1 MARTPRLGTVSIR
14 RFYATRS
21 KISTASSLFEPLSK
35 NDFLEPKS
43 RGNGLNS
50 HGTENVHPS
59 GPARTRFAPSPTG
72 FLHLGSL
79 RTALYNFLLA
89 RATTGEFVLRV
100 EDTDQTRKKE
110 GAEQNIYESLKWA
123 GISWDEG
130 PVNGGPY
137 GPYRQSERLDI
148 YRKYANQLIQSGHAY
163 KCFCSRERLA
173 QLLASA
179 QKLTPPSMAT
189 YDRHCYHLDPA
200 ECERKASG
208 GEAYTVRLKSP
219 EKYPKV
225 NDLLHGDVDLQV
237 QINYADT
244 RYDDP
249 VLLKTDGYPTYHLAS
264 VIDDHLMKITHV
276 IRGEEWLPSTPK
288 HLAIYDAF
296 GWTPPQFVHIPLL
309 TSLEDKKLSKRT
321 GDIGISEYAMNGVL
335 PEALVNFVA
344 LFGWSPSAGVDRPQR
359 KRQNIDG
366 EILSMEKLI
375 EKFNLNG
382 LTKGNAKVSESKLE
396 FFNAHYLKALIE
408 TPDGLDMIARKVQ
421 PLFIEKFSNVSN
433 DRTKFELDYIRQ
445 VVSLF
450 KGKIHYTKDLPDQA
464 SYVFTEFPDWGN
476 SDSMNYIQQLS
487 AKNEGMVAVS
497 VIEEFLVWLNSREQP
512 WTPAEIENFIQSL
525 VQEKGYKSSI
535 VFQSLR
541 FAVSGSIPGAPL
553 SQLMILLDK
562 ENVRRRLVGALGIL
576 KL

>member
-1 MARTPRLGTVSIR
+1 MVRPPRLGTVCIR
-14 RFYATRS
+14 RYYTTRG
-21 KISTASSLFEPLSK
+21 KISSGSSLLESLSK
-35 NDFLEPKS
+35 NDILVPK
-43 RGNGLNS
+43 GNESEL
-50 HGTENVHPS
+50 HLHRLKNVHPS

-89 RATTGEFVLRV
+89 RATKGEFVLRV

-123 GISWDEG
+123 GIFWDEG
-130 PVNGGPY
+130 PVNGGPH

-148 YRKYANQLIQSGHAY
+148 YQKYANQLIQSGHAY
-163 KCFCSRERLA
+163 RCFCSRERLA

-179 QKLTPPSMAT
+179 QRLTPPSMAT
-189 YDRHCYHLDPA
+189 YDRHCYHLDHSEP
-200 ECERKASG
+200 EGKASS
-208 GEAYTVRLKSP
+208 GEPYTVRLKSP
-219 EKYPKV
+219 EKYPRV
-225 NDLLHGDVDLQV
+225 NDLLHGELDLQV
-237 QINYADT
+237 QVNYADT

-264 VIDDHLMKITHV
+264 VVDDHLMKITHV

-296 GWTPPQFVHIPLL
+296 GWTPPEFAHIPLL

-321 GDIGISEYAMNGVL
+321 GDIGIREYAMNGVL

-344 LFGWSPSAGVDRPQR
+344 LFGWSPSASIDQPQR
-359 KRQNIDG
+359 KRQNVGG
-366 EILSMEKLI
+366 EIFSMEKLI

-396 FFNAHYLKALIE
+396 FFNAHYLKSLID
-408 TPDGLDMIARKVQ
+408 TPEGLDAIARKVQ
-421 PLFIEKFSNVSN
+421 PLFVQRFSNISN
-433 DRTKFELDYIRQ
+433 NGEKFELDYIKQ

-450 KGKIHYTKDLPDQA
+450 KGKVHYTKDLPDEA
-464 SYVFTEFPDWGN
+464 SYVFSEFPDWGN
-476 SDSMNYIQQLS
+476 SASMNYIEQLS
-487 AKNEGMVAVS
+487 VQNEGTAAVS
-497 VIEEFLVWLNSREQP
+497 ILKEFLAWLNSGEKP

-525 VQEKGYKSSI
+525 AQEKGYKSSI

-541 FAVSGSIPGAPL
+541 FAISGSIPGAPL